1 MTEERRAGAA
11 GDEVAADVAGLT
23 TAAAPDDAAAADAVA
38 TGAAAAAVDAAAAT
52 VAGAALEAGRVGR
65 PHGLDGSFYVTGAR
79 PRLLVAGAK
88 VTLAGGA
95 HEIVRRAGV
104 DQRPIVRLGGVEDRN
119 AVEALR
125 GAPLTVPIAEA
136 PDLEQGEWWSHEL
149 EGCTVYDGARALGT
163 VLALLELPS
172 CEVLQVRRAE
182 GGELLVPMV
191 KDAVRVVDVAARRI
205 EIDLDFLG
213 GA

>member
-1 MTEERRAGAA
+1 MAEERRARAA
-11 GDEVAADVAGLT
+11 REEAAAKVGGS
-23 TAAAPDDAAAADAVA
+23 TAAA
-38 TGAAAAAVDAAAAT
+38 
-52 VAGAALEAGRVGR
+52 VAGTSLQAGRVGR

-88 VTLAGGA
+88 VTLPDGTR
-95 HEIVRRAGV
+95 EIVRRAGV
-104 DQRPIVRLGGVEDRN
+104 DQRPIVRLKGVEDRG
-119 AVEALR
+119 AAEALR
-125 GAPLTVPIAEA
+125 GVPLAVPIAEA
-136 PDLEQGEWWSHEL
+136 PALEEGEWWSHEL
-149 EGCTVYDGARALGT
+149 EGCAVYDGARALGT

-191 KDAVRVVDVAARRI
+191 KDAVRDVDVAARRI

-213 GA
+213 NDT